1 MVVTDPGLLENR
13 RAPATTLEGWRS
25 FISADPSELAPLPA
39 GQWQALGQ
47 RDRRDYDEARIA
59 HHAELV
65 VVTTSA
71 IAEITGE
78 GQLLV
83 LMNQREIGARR
94 GLIVSGDAA
103 TGKTTAIKQLG
114 RLHELRVRARFP
126 AGRDRIPVVYVTC
139 PPKGSPRK
147 LAMEFA
153 RFLGLPLRTRANVTD
168 IADAVCQVLI
178 DARTDLVLVDE
189 IHNLNHGTPA
199 GEDLSDHLKYFTEH
213 LPATFIYAGIDVERC
228 GVFTGT
234 RGRQL
239 AGRCEL
245 ICTGPFPY
253 RPEWAQLI
261 AALEATLRLHRHEPG
276 TLPAQARYLHQRTGG
291 MIGSLTHLIRGAA
304 IRAILGGQ
312 EAITRPLL
320 DSVRIDH
327 AAESATRRAQQHP
340 VTLNPARLA
349 RFSDWAQTL
358 PPRPLPRTVT
368 PVPGEYYLDYIARLA
383 DANHL
388 ELPEL
393 TGALDD
399 PAAVI
404 FDPGQRRRHRAGT
417 PRGHRGPAAGPDRPA
432 LLGRPRRLPARPR
445 RVRADAAPGLP
456 PLHGP
461 PGHHRAHRLPPAAA
475 PDPLPPPPA
484 LDRPGCPHPRRPAR
498 HQPAPRDPQGAA
510 PPPRSAAR
518 PPLAGRRGRHQPR
531 HPRHLPGPARRH
543 LDPGPAAAAAP
554 ARPRHLGPG
563 PRRGARRLPW
573 PGRRQPRPRHRRDR
587 DIPRRRLA
595 RRTHPPGAQH
605 QPPRRVLTHRCG

>member
-13 RAPATTLEGWRS
+13 RAPATTLEGWRA
-25 FISADPSELAPLPA
+25 FISADPSDLALLTRRR
-39 GQWQALGQ
+39 WEALGE
-47 RDRRDYDEARIA
+47 RDRRDYDDARIA
-59 HHAELV
+59 HH
-65 VVTTSA
+65 
-71 IAEITGE
+71 AEITGE

-114 RLHELRVRARFP
+114 RLHELRIRARFP
-126 AGRDRIPVVYVTC
+126 AGAGRIPVVYVTC

-276 TLPAQARYLHQRTGG
+276 TLPAQAKYLHQRTGG

-320 DSVRIDH
+320 DSVRTGH
-327 AAESATRRAQQHP
+327 AAESATRR
-340 VTLNPARLA
+340 TSSAR
-349 RFSDWAQTL
+349 
-358 PPRPLPRTVT
+358 
-368 PVPGEYYLDYIARLA
+368 
-383 DANHL
+383 
-388 ELPEL
+388 
-393 TGALDD
+393 
-399 PAAVI
+399 
-404 FDPGQRRRHRAGT
+404 
-417 PRGHRGPAAGPDRPA
+417 
-432 LLGRPRRLPARPR
+432 
-445 RVRADAAPGLP
+445 
-456 PLHGP
+456 
-461 PGHHRAHRLPPAAA
+461 
-475 PDPLPPPPA
+475 
-484 LDRPGCPHPRRPAR
+484 
-498 HQPAPRDPQGAA
+498 
-510 PPPRSAAR
+510 
-518 PPLAGRRGRHQPR
+518 
-531 HPRHLPGPARRH
+531 
-543 LDPGPAAAAAP
+543 
-554 ARPRHLGPG
+554 
-563 PRRGARRLPW
+563 
-573 PGRRQPRPRHRRDR
+573 
-587 DIPRRRLA
+587 
-595 RRTHPPGAQH
+595 
-605 QPPRRVLTHRCG
+605 